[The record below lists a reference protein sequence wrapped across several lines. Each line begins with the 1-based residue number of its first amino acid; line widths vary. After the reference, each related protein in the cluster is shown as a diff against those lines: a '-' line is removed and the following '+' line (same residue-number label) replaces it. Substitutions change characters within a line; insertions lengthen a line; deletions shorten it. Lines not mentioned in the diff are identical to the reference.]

1 MPFKIGGKLIPL
13 DTPFSVGEG
22 DSLIRYPANWI
33 RLASESEKDAIGLIW
48 EPDPVRAS
56 DVFYWNG
63 DINNPKALEDVTDE
77 SGNVATGLKSQFIAQ
92 VKSQAAS
99 LLAPTD
105 WKVIRAA
112 EGGKALDDE
121 TKDARVAIRTKS
133 DELEAQIKACNTV
146 EELAA
151 LQFIWE

>member
-1 MPFKIGGKLIPL
+1 MPFTINNRTIPL
-13 DTPFSVGEG
+13 DTPFTHDG
-22 DSLIRYPANWI
+22 LQYPANWI
-33 RLASESEKDAIGLIW
+33 RLASEEDKAAIGLVW
-48 EPDPVRAS
+48 EPDPVRA
-56 DVFYWNG
+56 DDRFYWGG

-77 SGNVATGLKSQFIAQ
+77 DGNVATGLKSQFIAQ

-99 LLAPTD
+99 LLSPTD

-121 TKDARVAIRTKS
+121 TKDARAAIRTKS